1 MKQNFFN
8 KYGFLLAAAAVFL
21 CILLVVFREFVFD
34 PSLLMLNSDQLNG
47 LGSRILRAESAVL
60 TEWDDS
66 RLGGIP
72 TIDALFAD
80 AYHPLVWIQFLTD
93 PARAVGFKFIL
104 TIWVAFCSAMLL
116 ARSFTK
122 DNWFAALL
130 GFLYALS
137 PQYFS
142 YVYGGHD
149 GKMMVFAVAP
159 LALLAIRKIT
169 RDGKLAYAFLLAL
182 CIVWMVLGSHLQLTY
197 LFLWGAGLYTLFEIF
212 SLKASKKVRLTRFG
226 TAAVALAFGLF
237 MSLFQILPP
246 YLYTTR
252 DSVRGEGEKTGYG
265 HAVSWSLHQEEL
277 GALVIPSFIGVD
289 VYEQSEKT
297 GEISASSL
305 ISYRMDELRGL
316 GGSPF
321 YWGHNSFKLN
331 HDSCGVLLTFLA
343 FLGFFVKGSRKAAA
357 FWFLGS
363 AVALSYAMG
372 AHSPLFRL
380 WYEVVPGVKNF
391 RAPSMALFW
400 LPLIAVVL
408 AAPVFAAARD
418 KENTKHL
425 GKGVFLFGVL
435 VLVTAVA
442 RFTWEAFLGLLGF
455 IVAFLYG
462 VLFVATV
469 HLADVDKPLNWQNLL
484 GGIKSKFKGSSKL
497 ELTALFLPFLL
508 LGVFLFSGESL
519 LSNPET
525 APYFKPLNLAAMK
538 SGALKMLPGL
548 VLLVVVCAAAWFAF
562 KKNLP
567 PIQLALVLLVLAA
580 VELYTIDSAFVQ
592 NVKYSEY
599 IQPNNQVVAS
609 LKQRYQDP
617 LTMPRVLSISRSK
630 PVSGNIFPAYGMRNA
645 EGFHDNELAD
655 YRAFRGGQGN
665 ANFLIGLTG
674 EGGARPFLD
683 LANVGAVIFDS
694 KQGTTYMPNPTAV
707 GEAFLYGDYV
717 IATDKAAIELLKT
730 GVIREAK
737 PKAEPKPAEPAP
749 SDSAKAEAATQT
761 AQGESTQNLEAVETA
776 AAEPEPK
783 GFLYREKIALPEQP
797 EVEPAGGVPQGSA
810 RLVSRPKMDTQV
822 FEVESDRNAIML
834 VSGNYHPYWQAE
846 VNGKPAKVMKAF
858 GALRAVSVPAGK
870 STVTMQYR
878 SQPFHTCIKISAVA
892 WVLFLLA
899 AVAVVA
905 RSAVKK
911 KPAA

>member
-1 MKQNFFN
+1 MKQKFFD
-8 KYGFLLAAAAVFL
+8 KYGFPLAAAAVFL

-34 PSLLMLNSDQLNG
+34 PGLLMLNSDQLNG
-47 LGSRILRAESAVL
+47 LGSRILRAENAVL

-80 AYHPLVWIQFLTD
+80 AYHPLVWLQFLTD

-116 ARSFTK
+116 ARSFTGN
-122 DNWFAALL
+122 NWFAALL

-169 RDGKLAYAFLLAL
+169 RQGKLAYAFLLAL

-212 SLKASKKVRLTRFG
+212 SLKASKGVRLKRFAM
-226 TAAVALAFGLF
+226 AAVALAFGLF

-277 GALVIPSFIGVD
+277 GALVIPSFLGVD
-289 VYEQSEKT
+289 VYEQNAKT
-297 GEISASSL
+297 GELSASSL
-305 ISYRMDELRGL
+305 ISYRMDELRGVS
-316 GGSPF
+316 GSPF

-331 HDSCGVLLTFLA
+331 HDSVGVLLTFLA
-343 FLGFFVKGSRKAAA
+343 FLGFFVGGSRRAAA

-380 WYEVVPGVKNF
+380 WYELVPGVKNF

-400 LPLIAVVL
+400 LPLVAVLL
-408 AAPVFAAARD
+408 AAPVFEALKTR
-418 KENTKHL
+418 EGSRHL
-425 GKGVFLFGVL
+425 GKGAFLFAVL
-435 VLVTAVA
+435 VLLTAVA
-442 RFTWEAFLGLLGF
+442 RFTWEAFLGPLGF
-455 IVAFLYG
+455 VVAVAYG
-462 VLFVATV
+462 LLFVGTV
-469 HLADVDKPLNWQNLL
+469 HLASVDKPLTWPNLVA
-484 GGIKSKFKGSSKL
+484 GFKTKFQGSSKL
-497 ELTALFLPFLL
+497 ELVALFLPFLL
-508 LGVFLFSGESL
+508 VGVFLLSGEGL

-525 APYFKPLNLAAMK
+525 APYFKPLNVAAMK
-538 SGALKMLPGL
+538 AGTLKMLPGL
-548 VLLVVVCAAAWFAF
+548 VLLVVIAAAAWFAL
-562 KKNLP
+562 KKQLP
-567 PIQLALVLLVLAA
+567 PMQLALVLLVLAA
-580 VELYTIDSAFVQ
+580 VDLYSIDAAFVQ

-599 IQPNNQVVAS
+599 IQPGHPVIQA
-609 LKQRYQDP
+609 LKQRYKDP
-617 LTMPRVLSISRSK
+617 LAMPRVLSISRSK

-655 YRAFRGGQGN
+655 YRAFRGGQGD
-665 ANFLIGLTG
+665 ANFLLGLTG
-674 EGGARPFLD
+674 QGGARPFLD
-683 LANVGAVIFDS
+683 VANVGAVIFDS
-694 KQGTTYMPNPTAV
+694 KQGTSYMPNPTAM

-717 IATDKAAIELLKT
+717 VATDKAAIELLKT
-730 GVIREAK
+730 GVVREAR
-737 PKAEPKPAEPAP
+737 PKAAPQPAP
-749 SDSAKAEAATQT
+749 DATSTEEAGAQAEGASTAEGDSATRAAD
-761 AQGESTQNLEAVETA
+761 S
-776 AAEPEPK
+776 EPEPQ

-834 VSGNYHPYWQAE
+834 VSGNYHPYWTAE

-858 GALRAVSVPAGK
+858 GALRAVSVPEGK

-878 SQPFHTCIKISAVA
+878 SGPFHACLKVSAVA
-892 WVLFLLA
+892 WLVFILA
-899 AVAVVA
+899 AIACIA
-905 RSAVKK
+905 LRKGK
-911 KPAA
+911 QAA